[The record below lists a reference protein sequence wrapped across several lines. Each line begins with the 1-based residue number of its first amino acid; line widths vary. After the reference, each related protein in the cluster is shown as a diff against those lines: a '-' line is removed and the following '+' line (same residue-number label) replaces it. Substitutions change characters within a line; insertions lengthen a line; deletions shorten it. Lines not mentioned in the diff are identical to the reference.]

1 MNDSEYNKKYKEI
14 KEDKKESRK
23 KDYEESKRCEKVKE
37 NKKKKKKK
45 FEDEDEKG
53 NSDSDDEN
61 DGGNFQEKKLK
72 KISFEK
78 KESSD
83 EEEAEKEIIKV
94 SKLNQEKSSL
104 PPKEEKFNY
113 NFKDM
118 ILTQNIIEGNW
129 SLNSQTKHLISLN
142 LILYEKIKNY
152 VEKYYQKEDKE
163 DVIITIL
170 VIYCLKNNKDIEL
183 SEYMLIINK
192 GIEYLESKGIE
203 NISYK
208 NIEP

>member
-1 MNDSEYNKKYKEI
+1 
-14 KEDKKESRK
+14 
-23 KDYEESKRCEKVKE
+23 
-37 NKKKKKKK
+37 
-45 FEDEDEKG
+45 
-53 NSDSDDEN
+53 
-61 DGGNFQEKKLK
+61 
-72 KISFEK
+72 
-78 KESSD
+78 
-83 EEEAEKEIIKV
+83 
-94 SKLNQEKSSL
+94 
-104 PPKEEKFNY
+104 
-113 NFKDM
+113 M

-142 LILYEKIKNY
+142 KILYEKIKNY

-208 NIEP
+208 NIEPLLKN